1 MVYAGRVID
10 ALAAL
15 AMAVALAAPD
25 DSAAGPGEWGFRP
38 LDGLASAVDPPAF
51 VWRPQKG
58 ARTYDLQ
65 VAADP
70 RFRRIVHEATGLKLH
85 CHCPHDLLRPG
96 TYYWRYRSIGKEKAA
111 TDWSRTRRFRIEKGA
126 VAFPMP
132 ARAELLGRIPEG
144 HPRLLLPPDLV
155 QGARQLAADLLK
167 EKWNAI
173 VARCEKLLED
183 PPDLTEPLKYG
194 LTERRFVDLKAFRKR
209 WWGNRKRVVA
219 VTDSAAMLAFAW
231 LISGEERYGREARRL
246 ILAAC
251 EWDPTGATGYRYND
265 EAGMPFAYYTART
278 YTWLHDY
285 LSEEDRQKIR
295 AVMRVRGEEI
305 YRHLLQSRHIWRPYG
320 SHRNR
325 AWHWLGEVG
334 TAFRGEIEG
343 ADDWAW
349 LAHNIFWCA
358 YPVWSDERG
367 GWHEGINYWNSY
379 VGRALFWLTTM
390 RMVYDV
396 DGFEKPY
403 YRNAG
408 DFALYVSPP
417 GETMGGFGDLS
428 PGFRS
433 QRARSLMTVLS
444 RMGGNPHWAWYVQES
459 GGEALPGGYL
469 GFVLGTL
476 FGVQPAAPRDLPS
489 SVLFPGIGVAALH
502 SDLVDRTKDVQF
514 MLKSSPMGS
523 QSHGFEA
530 QNSFL
535 LSVAGDPVFIRTG
548 RRDSYGSAHHRLW
561 MWETKS
567 TNSILVNGKGQEAH
581 TNRPLGRITHFETT
595 PRYDYV
601 VGEAADAY
609 PGRLKRF
616 TRAVLF
622 IKPHAIVIFDA
633 LEAHEPSTFQWLL
646 HSPNKMEVDGRT
658 ILASGERAR
667 AALHFAAPP
676 DLEITQTDRFD
687 PPPWERI
694 KLKQWHLQA
703 STREKR
709 AAVEFVTVIRANTA
723 ETFTVDISERDGV
736 KHLSFDVPGWT
747 PAWLSWDKRSGEGSV
762 KLGIMSGPKAWEFG
776 KKLRKK

>member
-1 MVYAGRVID
+1 MIE

-15 AMAVALAAPD
+15 AIAVALAAPD
-25 DSAAGPGEWGFRP
+25 DSPAGPGEWGFRP
-38 LDGLASAVDPPAF
+38 IDGKTSATDPPAF

-58 ARTYDLQ
+58 ARTYVLQ

-70 RFRRIVHEATGLKLH
+70 RFRKIVHEAKGLKLH
-85 CHCPHDLLRPG
+85 CHCPPDLLRPG
-96 TYYWRYRSIGKEKAA
+96 TFHWRYRFLGKEKKAS
-111 TDWSRTRRFRIEKGA
+111 DWSRTRRFVIAQGA
-126 VAFPMP
+126 AAFPMP
-132 ARAELLGRIPEG
+132 ARDELLGRIPKE
-144 HPRLLLPPDLV
+144 HPRLLVPPDLV
-155 QGARQLAADLLK
+155 EGALGLAQDLLK

-173 VARCEKLLED
+173 VARCENLLKN
-183 PPDLTEPLKYG
+183 PPDTSEPLKYK
-194 LTERRFVDLKAFRKR
+194 LTERRFVDLAAFRKR
-209 WWGNRKRVVA
+209 WWGNRKRVIA
-219 VTDSAAMLAFAW
+219 VTDSAATLAFAW
-231 LISGEERYGREARRL
+231 LISGEERYGTEARRL

-265 EAGMPFAYYTART
+265 EAGMPFAYYAART

-285 LSEEDRQKIR
+285 LNDEDREKIR
-295 AVMRVRGEEI
+295 AVMRIRGEEI
-305 YRHLLQSRHIWRPYG
+305 YLHLMQSRHIWQPYG

-334 TAFRGEIEG
+334 TAFHGEIEEAG
-343 ADDWAW
+343 DWAW
-349 LAHNIFWCA
+349 FAHNVFWCA

-390 RMVYDV
+390 RMIYDV

-428 PGFRS
+428 PGFQS
-433 QRARSLMTVLS
+433 KRARNLMTVLS

-469 GFVLGTL
+469 GFMWSAV
-476 FGVQPAAPRDLPS
+476 FGVQPTAPRELPS

-502 SDLVDRTKDVQF
+502 SDLVDRQKDVQF

-523 QSHGFEA
+523 QSHGFES
-530 QNSFL
+530 QNAFL

-567 TNSILVNGKGQEAH
+567 ANSILVNGKGQEVH

-595 PRYDYV
+595 PEFDYV
-601 VGEAADAY
+601 VGEAAAAY

-622 IKPHAIVIFDA
+622 IKPHAIVIFDS
-633 LEAHEPSTFQWLL
+633 LEANEPSTFQWLL
-646 HSPNKMEVDGRT
+646 HSPNRMEIDGQT
-658 ILASGERAR
+658 ILATGKSAR
-667 AALHFAAPP
+667 AALHFAAPS

-687 PPPWERI
+687 PPPREWI
-694 KLKQWHLQA
+694 KLEQWHLQA
-703 STREKR
+703 STRKKKT
-709 AAVEFVTVIRANTA
+709 AVDFVTVIRPNMA
-723 ETFTVDISERDGV
+723 EAFLVEITQHGGALHAT
-736 KHLSFDVPGWT
+736 FDVPSWG
-747 PAWLSWDKRSGEGSV
+747 PVFVSWDRQSGTGSA
-762 KLGIMSGPKAWEFG
+762 KLGPIRGPKVWEFG
-776 KKLRKK
+776 KKSGQK

>member
-1 MVYAGRVID
+1 VVYAGRVID

-15 AMAVALAAPD
+15 AIAVALAAPD
-25 DSAAGPGEWGFRP
+25 DSPARPGEWGFRP
-38 LDGLASAVDPPAF
+38 FHGKTSVTDPPAF

-58 ARTYDLQ
+58 ARSYDLQ

-70 RFRRIVHEATGLKLH
+70 EFRRIVHQAEGLELH
-85 CHCPHDLLRPG
+85 CHCPPGLLRPG
-96 TYYWRYRSIGKEKAA
+96 TFHWRYRFLGKAKKAS
-111 TDWSRTRRFRIEKGA
+111 DWSRTRRFVIEEGA
-126 VAFPMP
+126 AAFPMP
-132 ARAELLGRIPEG
+132 SRDELLGRIPQA

-155 QGARQLAADLLK
+155 QGAREFAKDLLK
-167 EKWNAI
+167 EKWKAI
-173 VARCEKLLED
+173 VARCEKLLET
-183 PPDLTEPLKYG
+183 PPDVTAPLKYK

-209 WWGNRKRVVA
+209 WWGNRKRVIA
-219 VTDSAAMLAFAW
+219 VTDGAATLAFAW
-231 LISGEERYGREARRL
+231 LLSGEERYGREARRP

-285 LSEEDRQKIR
+285 LKEEDRQKIR
-295 AVMRVRGEEI
+295 AVMRPRGEEI
-305 YRHLLQSRHIWRPYG
+305 YLHLLRSRHIWQPYG

-334 TAFRGEIEG
+334 TAFFGEIEG
-343 ADDWAW
+343 AGDWAW
-349 LAHNIFWCA
+349 LAHNVFWCA
-358 YPVWSDERG
+358 YPVWNDERG

-379 VGRALFWLTTM
+379 VARSVFWLTTL
-390 RMVYDV
+390 RMIYDV

-428 PGFRS
+428 PGFQSR
-433 QRARSLMTVLS
+433 RARSLMTVLS
-444 RMGGNPHWAWYVQES
+444 RMGGNPHWAWYVRES
-459 GGEALPGGYL
+459 GGEAMPGGPV

-476 FGVQPAAPRDLPS
+476 FGVQPAAPRELPS

-502 SDLVDRTKDVQF
+502 SDLVDRQKDVQF
-514 MLKSSPMGS
+514 MLKSSPMGG

-567 TNSILVNGKGQEAH
+567 ANSILVNGKGQEAH
-581 TNRPLGRITHFETT
+581 TNRPLGKITHFETT
-595 PRYDYV
+595 PRYDFV
-601 VGEAADAY
+601 VGEAAQAY

-622 IKPHAIVIFDA
+622 IKPHAIVIFDT

-646 HSPNKMEVDGRT
+646 HSPHKMEVDGQT
-658 ILASGERAR
+658 ILASGKSAKV
-667 AALHFAAPP
+667 ALHFAAPAN
-676 DLEITQTDRFD
+676 LEITQTSEFD
-687 PPPWERI
+687 PPPWEWI
-694 KLKQWHLQA
+694 KLKQWHIQA
-703 STREKR
+703 STREKKT
-709 AAVEFVTVIRANTA
+709 AVEFVTVIRPNLREAFLAQVGWVNGLLHVAFDIPDLGPAMVVWFKSHNTGVVRLGA
-723 ETFTVDISERDGV
+723 PNERKV
-736 KHLSFDVPGWT
+736 
-747 PAWLSWDKRSGEGSV
+747 
-762 KLGIMSGPKAWEFG
+762 WEFG
-776 KKLRKK
+776 KGSRTK